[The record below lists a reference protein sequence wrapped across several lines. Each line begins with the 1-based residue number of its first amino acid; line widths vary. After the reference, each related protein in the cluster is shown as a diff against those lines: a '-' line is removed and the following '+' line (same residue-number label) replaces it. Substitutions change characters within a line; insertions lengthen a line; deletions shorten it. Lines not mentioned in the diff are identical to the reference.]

1 MGADGNR
8 NFDVSFGGK
17 LTKYRVTI
25 SKKTANTYKLN
36 AYKPVL

>member
-25 SKKTANTYKLN
+25 SNKLQILTN
-36 AYKPVL
+36 SILAMKH